1 MVVQQ
6 LSFPPAFGEFRVNAG
21 FHIDPVPDLP
31 ANSGHFANFSINGAE
46 QIDWASYPSVSQE
59 GARLNAWTQLSFCTS
74 SHTTQNRCFKERS
87 SFQDPG
93 FENAEQHYDY
103 KQVKSRNSICP
114 HLFATCA
121 KSAASQDFRRH
132 FLCWSFQS
140 SGPATSI
147 FAPLRRLK
155 PICGALLQPHLHV
168 CCTEE
173 QVQGGPS

>member
-1 MVVQQ
+1 MKGELFILNHKFTRRNCRTDKPSGSISVKMVAQQ

-103 KQVKSRNSICP
+103 KQVTSRNSICP

-132 FLCWSFQS
+132 WFC
-140 SGPATSI
+140 
-147 FAPLRRLK
+147 
-155 PICGALLQPHLHV
+155 
-168 CCTEE
+168 
-173 QVQGGPS
+173 